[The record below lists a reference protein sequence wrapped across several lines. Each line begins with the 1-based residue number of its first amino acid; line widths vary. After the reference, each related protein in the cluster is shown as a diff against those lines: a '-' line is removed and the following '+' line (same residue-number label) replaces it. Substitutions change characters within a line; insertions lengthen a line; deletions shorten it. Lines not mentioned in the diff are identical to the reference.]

1 MRALPFAA
9 AALLLACQPTG
20 EIPLAM
26 CPDDGSCFDG
36 LDGSATPDFAP
47 FDLFRPRPPRDLG
60 IDAIADAMPDGT
72 TDGTID
78 GMTDAMP
85 DGTTD
90 GMTDGTTDGMTDGM
104 SDGTTD
110 GMTDGTVDAA
120 DLGIPT
126 RCADRALAEC
136 FGHPDC
142 PAAERCENI
151 ATPELPV
158 PCCVPGPRGELPAGA
173 DCSMVDGQIACA
185 SGVCIEDGATATCST
200 PCDDAAD
207 CPPSLPRCVAFPF
220 GGTAFEWCFPE

>member
-72 TDGTID
+72 TDG
-78 GMTDAMP
+78 
-85 DGTTD
+85 
-90 GMTDGTTDGMTDGM
+90 
-104 SDGTTD
+104 
-110 GMTDGTVDAA
+110 MTDGTVDAMPDA
-120 DLGIPT
+120 AADAAVDLGIPT

>member
-1 MRALPFAA
+1 MRTPPFAA

-36 LDGSATPDFAP
+36 LDGSATPDVDP

-60 IDAIADAMPDGT
+60 VDAIADAMPDT
-72 TDGTID
+72 MLDGTAD
-78 GMTDAMP
+78 GM
-85 DGTTD
+85 
-90 GMTDGTTDGMTDGM
+90 TDGMTDGM
-104 SDGTTD
+104 ADGTVD
-110 GMTDGTVDAA
+110 AATDGTVDAA
-120 DLGIPT
+120 ADLGVAA

-207 CPPSLPRCVAFPF
+207 CPPSLPRCVVFPF